1 MVQHPA
7 TCHLRYCHLRRINM
21 ILYHVNASLIER
33 CHFHH
38 SVVSVQGFPKETR
51 AWSVEHLV
59 ALTQNWNPSLPEQRR
74 GHADY
79 IVSNVFDDME
89 SFLHTTQS
97 LNTTSAFEINKS
109 EVDSIGVASIDYL
122 SDHSSAKE
130 ERRRNEQGSHNDSD
144 SSYTFTSFSSLSSQH
159 SQHDDRLIDQ
169 TSHREGDHHDNI
181 AHDNHVEIQ
190 SAHSDKCHDISDTAV
205 NEFNK
210 TSDLNE
216 SHQPGTSKQTEKNEM
231 KCAMPRNT
239 SYPGI
244 SISSRSKLTLE
255 TLPAMHV
262 LEQSSSEGSC
272 SIASSSNISL
282 LSDSGKVMII
292 LAFLN
297 LVFKKCCLDM
307 YVVNVFAL
315 YSCIS
320 FLLLY

>member
-1 MVQHPA
+1 MSDCKKQLEIDLLHIMFIWQMIHVILCMCLQMVSGHLQVDNCSLEEAHVMVQHPA

-38 SVVSVQGFPKETR
+38 SVVSVQDFPKETR

-159 SQHDDRLIDQ
+159 
-169 TSHREGDHHDNI
+169 
-181 AHDNHVEIQ
+181 
-190 SAHSDKCHDISDTAV
+190 
-205 NEFNK
+205 
-210 TSDLNE
+210 
-216 SHQPGTSKQTEKNEM
+216 
-231 KCAMPRNT
+231 
-239 SYPGI
+239 
-244 SISSRSKLTLE
+244 
-255 TLPAMHV
+255 
-262 LEQSSSEGSC
+262 
-272 SIASSSNISL
+272 
-282 LSDSGKVMII
+282 
-292 LAFLN
+292 
-297 LVFKKCCLDM
+297 
-307 YVVNVFAL
+307 
-315 YSCIS
+315 
-320 FLLLY
+320 